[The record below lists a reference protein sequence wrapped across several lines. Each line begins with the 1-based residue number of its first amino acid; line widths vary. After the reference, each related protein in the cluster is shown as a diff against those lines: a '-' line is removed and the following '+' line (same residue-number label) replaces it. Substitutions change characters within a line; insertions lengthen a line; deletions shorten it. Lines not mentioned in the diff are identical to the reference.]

1 MALSELAPVH
11 ARTVERS
18 KPPAAKKIA
27 RRENHMAANT
37 KQENTAP
44 SRASALPPTHT
55 NESVAVAVRACGDH
69 SNIKLTVSPDST
81 TEYK

>member
-1 MALSELAPVH
+1 
-11 ARTVERS
+11 
-18 KPPAAKKIA
+18 
-27 RRENHMAANT
+27 MAANT

-69 SNIKLTVSPDST
+69 SNIKLTYSIPGYCTYNRVQVT
-81 TEYK
+81 RFCTVLLVHRQRVREVCNK